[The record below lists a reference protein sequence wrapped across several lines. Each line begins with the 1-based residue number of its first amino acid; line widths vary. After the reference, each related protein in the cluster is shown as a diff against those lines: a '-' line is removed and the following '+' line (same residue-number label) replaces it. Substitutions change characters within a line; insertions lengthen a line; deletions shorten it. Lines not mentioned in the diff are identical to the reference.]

1 MSSTLRY
8 AVQTHESTFSDSLLS
23 NLPVAPPI
31 IELVVAPVLLLLP
44 LLLLLL
50 LAIDGHGDA
59 VTVTANGTALLLLL
73 ELLPATAAPVDAVAA
88 ALDLDAPLN
97 LAQLNLSPQLPFL
110 DLADDEDDADVA
122 AALEP
127 ACLPD
132 C

>member
-73 ELLPATAAPVDAVAA
+73 ELLPATAAVDA

>member
-23 NLPVAPPI
+23 NLPVAPPT

-73 ELLPATAAPVDAVAA
+73 ELLPATAAVGAVDA

>member
-31 IELVVAPVLLLLP
+31 IVLA
-44 LLLLLL
+44 LLLL
-50 LAIDGHGDA
+50 LAIGTADA
-59 VTVTANGTALLLLL
+59 GAVVVVAVGATDAAAGGTALLPLLL
-73 ELLPATAAPVDAVAA
+73 VLLPATADAAV
-88 ALDLDAPLN
+88 LLLFFDAPLN

-110 DLADDEDDADVA
+110 DLAPVEGGAVA
-122 AALEP
+122 TAVAEP
-127 ACLPD
+127 ACLD

>member
-31 IELVVAPVLLLLP
+31 IELVVALLLLAIGTDADAVVVAVGATDAAAGGITLLP
-44 LLLLLL
+44 LLL
-50 LAIDGHGDA
+50 
-59 VTVTANGTALLLLL
+59 V
-73 ELLPATAAPVDAVAA
+73 LLPATAT
-88 ALDLDAPLN
+88 LLLLLLDAPLN

-110 DLADDEDDADVA
+110 DLAPVEVGTAVA
-122 AALEP
+122 AAEP
-127 ACLPD
+127 ACLD

>member
-23 NLPVAPPI
+23 NLPVAPPT

-73 ELLPATAAPVDAVAA
+73 ELLPATAAVDAVDA

-110 DLADDEDDADVA
+110 DLADDEDVAA

>member
-31 IELVVAPVLLLLP
+31 IELVVAPVLLLP
-44 LLLLLL
+44 LLLLLP

-73 ELLPATAAPVDAVAA
+73 ELLPASAAVDAVDT

-110 DLADDEDDADVA
+110 DLAPVDDEDDADVA

-127 ACLPD
+127 SCLPD